1 ATRIA
6 EEPAAPKRRRWPLAV
21 GGVTVAAAIGAA
33 SLIVA
38 IPAKPNPTPA
48 APAPAPA
55 PAATPSPIPAPA
67 PAPAAATAPRKVHV
81 VVRSTPPGAE
91 VRAGD
96 RVLG

>member
-55 PAATPSPIPAPA
+55 PAA
-67 PAPAAATAPRKVHV
+67 ATAPRKVHV

-96 RVLG
+96 RVLGLSPLEADLTLDGP